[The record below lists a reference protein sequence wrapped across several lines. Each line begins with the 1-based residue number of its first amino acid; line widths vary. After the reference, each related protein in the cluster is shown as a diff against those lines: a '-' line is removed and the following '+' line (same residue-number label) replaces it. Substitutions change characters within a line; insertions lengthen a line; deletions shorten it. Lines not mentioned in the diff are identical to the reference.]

1 MLFADDTTLFASHS
15 DPQLALSAVNKLLVI
30 ASQSFKENNNLSL
43 NGSNTQPLTF
53 SLTNRFNFPIL
64 LIKLLGFVLGGHL
77 V

>member
-15 DPQLALSAVNKLLVI
+15 DPQLAQSAVSKLLVI
-30 ASQSFKENNNLSL
+30 TSQSVKGNNNLSL
-43 NGSNTQPLTF
+43 NGSDTQSLAL
-53 SLTNRFNFPIL
+53 SLTNRFNFPNL